1 MRLPLRRAARIGIAA
16 ALLLAAPGCGSD
28 ASRDE
33 SQLLPTELGADLA
46 RQSDLV
52 LGSLEDGDGC
62 TARNQAR
69 ALRADVEEAIGKG
82 HVPPELE
89 GELLRRSSGLVD
101 SIECVQLPP
110 PPPPPPPVQTDED
123 DEEEGDYAHEKKG
136 DRGKKKGHGGEDD

>member
-1 MRLPLRRAARIGIAA
+1 VKLPLRRSVLSGIAA
-16 ALLLAAPGCGSD
+16 ALILAASGCGSD

-52 LGSLEDGDGC
+52 LGSLEDGAGC

-69 ALRADVEEAIGKG
+69 ALRADVEEAIGRG
-82 HVPPELE
+82 QVPPELE
-89 GELLRRSSGLVD
+89 DELLRRSSRLVD
-101 SIECVQLPP
+101 SIECMQPP
-110 PPPPPPPVQTDED
+110 PPPPLPPPVQTDED
-123 DEEEGDYAHEKKG
+123 DDEEEDYARGKKG